1 MPDCPIVPCKGAL
14 YRGSAPV
21 NQVSYVG
28 EDEEVME
35 QAGQEYLA
43 VYRRDFSELE
53 GLQKAEQVTYALQRV
68 KNALCFHAKRR
79 TSAQEFSCSL
89 QGLDEAFAGRLL
101 CYMYENAVAPEQ
113 VPDVLRDLCGTAV

>member
-1 MPDCPIVPCKGAL
+1 
-14 YRGSAPV
+14 
-21 NQVSYVG
+21 
-28 EDEEVME
+28 ME

-68 KNALCFHAKRR
+68 KNVLCFHAKRR

-113 VPDVLRDLCGTAV
+113 VPDILRDLCGTAV